1 MVDGGRAHEDSVQAI
16 GRHDFLRSV
25 LAQGE
30 VQLAH
35 LNAPEVGTAE
45 PIERIVEHIR
55 KRLQH
60 IAVKDGKLRHGL
72 NYGELRHHILS

>member
-1 MVDGGRAHEDSVQAI
+1 MVDGGRAHEDGIQAI

-25 LAQGE
+25 FAQGE

-35 LNAPEVGTAE
+35 LDATEVGTAE
-45 PIERIVEHIR
+45 PIERIVKYIHESLH
-55 KRLQH
+55 H
-60 IAVKDGKLRHGL
+60 IAVNDGKLRHGL